1 MTNRETELKALML
14 ASLDGDAAS
23 HRALLDGLSGLLR
36 GYYKVRLARIGRGPT
51 EAEDLVQEAVLA
63 IHFKRHTYDPGEP
76 LTPWVHAIARYK
88 LIDFLRRTL
97 DGEVVVIHEGR
108 TNFSELQAELAAGKQ
123 DRLVYYAFDLLWRDG
138 DLRKLPQVERK
149 QMLSDLLGE
158 NDIGLPVIFSEHLP
172 GDGQEMF
179 KHAAK
184 LNFEGIVSKNAQAP
198 YRSDRN
204 EAWLKIKTVQK
215 GKFPVI
221 GFVKDPTGVAAL
233 YLGKREGKDL
243 VYMGKV
249 GTGWSRTVSSQIR
262 KQLDTVVSPKSKL
275 TKPIKKPKA
284 TWVEPT
290 FFADVEYRD
299 ITSEGLLRQSSFKGL
314 KRK

>member
-1 MTNRETELKALML
+1 MTKRAQSVVAAAASAEMPGFIKPQLATLKAKAPSGDQWFHEIKFDGYRVQIHLNKGKKRVFTRNG
-14 ASLDGDAAS
+14 LDWT
-23 HRALLDGLSGLLR
+23 
-36 GYYKVRLARIGRGPT
+36 K
-51 EAEDLVQEAVLA
+51 
-63 IHFKRHTYDPGEP
+63 HFS
-76 LTPWVHAIARYK
+76 AIAGA
-88 LIDFLRRTL
+88 LDIPGQAIL

-123 DRLVYYAFDLLWRDG
+123 DRLVYYAFDLLWQDG

-149 QMLSDLLGE
+149 RLLSDLLGE
-158 NDIGLPVIFSEHLP
+158 NDVGLPVIYSEHLI
-172 GDGQEMF
+172 GDGREMF
-179 KHAAK
+179 EHAAK

-204 EAWLKIKTVQK
+204 EGWLKIKTVQK

-221 GFVKDPTGVAAL
+221 GFVKDPSGVAAL

-243 VYMGKV
+243 IYMGKV
-249 GTGWSRTVSSQIR
+249 GTGWSRTISSQIR

-275 TKPIKKPKA
+275 TKPVRKPKA
-284 TWVEPT
+284 TWVEPI

-314 KRK
+314 KRKTSPD

>member
-1 MTNRETELKALML
+1 MTKRARSVVAAATSVEMPGFIKPQLATLKAKAPSGDQWLHEIKFDGYRVQVHL
-14 ASLDGDAAS
+14 RRKKRVFTRNGLDW
-23 HRALLDGLSGLLR
+23 
-36 GYYKVRLARIGRGPT
+36 T
-51 EAEDLVQEAVLA
+51 
-63 IHFKRHTYDPGEP
+63 KRFS
-76 LTPWVHAIARYK
+76 AIAGA
-88 LIDFLRRTL
+88 LDIPGQAIL

-108 TNFSELQAELAAGKQ
+108 TNFSELQAELAAGRQ
-123 DRLVYYAFDLLWRDG
+123 DRLVFYAFDLLWRNG

-149 QMLSDLLGE
+149 RMLSDLLGE
-158 NDIGLPVIFSEHLP
+158 NDVGLPVIYSEHLT
-172 GDGQEMF
+172 GDGHVMF
-179 KHAAK
+179 EHAAK

-204 EAWLKIKTVQK
+204 EGWLKIKSVQQ

-221 GFVKDPTGVAAL
+221 GFVKDPSGVAAL
-233 YLGKREGKDL
+233 YLGKRDGKDL